1 MNPGVKKISYQSP
14 YNLDLIF
21 TNGEEKLFS
30 FLPYL
35 EVPVY
40 QQLKNEAF
48 AQKFIV
54 LMEP

>member
-21 TNGEEKLFS
+21 TNCQEKLFS
-30 FLPYL
+30 FSPYL

>member
-1 MNPGVKKISYQSP
+1 MNPGVQQVGYQSP

-21 TNGEEKLFS
+21 TNCQEKLFS
-30 FLPYL
+30 FSPYL